1 MANKVGQIMSVMK
14 YFANDATAQYQKIG
28 GKAVTQFERG
38 GAKQI
43 RIRQG
48 SKSVT
53 RTIPS
58 TGITSEGDSLVIKNA
73 KTTNV
78 GNKRVHTRT
87 EETYEY
93 SNYSLE
99 ISKKQL
105 DDVYAGNERIGSIQ
119 NTFFTNP
126 NGNRY
131 KMKEFLDKD
140 GNRIKT
146 VFYDPVTG
154 LRTHARSEHGTV
166 LFDNKGLPIF
176 SDNWSP
182 ADLGGLDK
190 LV

>member
-1 MANKVGQIMSVMK
+1 MANKVGQIMSVVRNI
-14 YFANDATAQYQKIG
+14 ANDATAQYQKIE

-43 RIRQG
+43 RVRQG

-53 RTIPS
+53 RTIPL

-78 GNKRVHTRT
+78 GNKRVHTKT
-87 EETYEY
+87 ENSYEY
-93 SNYSLE
+93 DNYGLE

-119 NTFFTNP
+119 NTFFTRSK
-126 NGNRY
+126 GNSY

-140 GNRIKT
+140 GNIIK
-146 VFYDPVTG
+146 
-154 LRTHARSEHGTV
+154 
-166 LFDNKGLPIF
+166 
-176 SDNWSP
+176 
-182 ADLGGLDK
+182 
-190 LV
+190 

>member
-1 MANKVGQIMSVMK
+1 MANKVGQIMSVVRNI
-14 YFANDATAQYQKIG
+14 ANDATAQYQKIE

-43 RIRQG
+43 RVRQG

-53 RTIPS
+53 RTIPL

-78 GNKRVHTRT
+78 GNKRVHTKT
-87 EETYEY
+87 ENSYEY
-93 SNYSLE
+93 DNYGLE

-119 NTFFTNP
+119 NTFFTRSK
-126 NGNRY
+126 GNSY

-140 GNRIKT
+140 GNIIKK

-154 LRTHARSEHGTV
+154 LRTHAYTDNGKV

-176 SDNWSP
+176 SDGFIA

>member
-14 YFANDATAQYQKIG
+14 HFANGTTAQYQKIG
-28 GKAVTQFERG
+28 GKAVTQLEK
-38 GAKQI
+38 GAMKAT
-43 RIRQG
+43 RVRQG

-58 TGITSEGDSLVIKNA
+58 SGITSEGDSLVIKNA

-78 GNKRVHTRT
+78 GNKRVQTRT

-93 SNYSLE
+93 RDYGLE

-119 NTFFTNP
+119 NTFFSNSK
-126 NGNRY
+126 GNRY

-140 GNRIKT
+140 GDIIKK

-154 LRTHARSEHGTV
+154 LRTHAYTDNGRV